1 LGEFPVWAGR
11 MRQSGT
17 RPCESR
23 KQEVDT
29 VGRISMPSS
38 ILTGS
43 LGMLAAVCTTVSFLP
58 QVIKIRRQG
67 GDDLSYGM
75 LFVYLA
81 GILFWLSYG
90 VAIRANAMILA
101 NLVTAVL
108 VALSI
113 WFKAT
118 YKGKALR

>member
-1 LGEFPVWAGR
+1 
-11 MRQSGT
+11 
-17 RPCESR
+17 
-23 KQEVDT
+23 
-29 VGRISMPSS
+29 MPSS